1 MRGTSFEKINHLK
14 IRNWSK
20 WSALAV
26 EGIHVWFSILFF
38 FFFARN
44 CAVLHICRA
53 CGRAIRRQ
61 SSLVIESYLSRNQL
75 TVELLVT

>member
-1 MRGTSFEKINHLK
+1 MRGTSFERINHLK

-38 FFFARN
+38 FF
-44 CAVLHICRA
+44 
-53 CGRAIRRQ
+53 
-61 SSLVIESYLSRNQL
+61 SLG
-75 TVELLVT
+75 TVQFYISAEHVDVQ